1 MQKISNQ
8 KGYESDEFPPKI
20 VSCEAESR
28 LDASTSVSSCSCNLG
43 AGTHVAGYC
52 HLDHDSTQP
61 HHVPKKTCRFDIDD
75 DAKDLMGCWRVFM
88 IFLAFEQPRCFQAR
102 SCWRWCCIWTTF
114 ATCSAGLM
122 SHELPNLRWCIHFTS
137 LTCRLVVRETA
148 YKSLASIAYQC
159 PLPKSSKLEGWSMS
173 QSSSNNPKVS
183 GVEVDR
189 GPSKSGTT
197 LRGVRRSRFSLC
209 ALIASIASSAGC
221 DVRHKSAQNQIGS
234 STGKLVANI
243 YMYVG
248 LLKFWYMKYRLNHI
262 TRLHLIW
269 QIPIYVY
276 I

>member
-1 MQKISNQ
+1 
-8 KGYESDEFPPKI
+8 
-20 VSCEAESR
+20 
-28 LDASTSVSSCSCNLG
+28 
-43 AGTHVAGYC
+43 
-52 HLDHDSTQP
+52 
-61 HHVPKKTCRFDIDD
+61 
-75 DAKDLMGCWRVFM
+75 
-88 IFLAFEQPRCFQAR
+88 
-102 SCWRWCCIWTTF
+102 
-114 ATCSAGLM
+114 M

-234 STGKLVANI
+234 STGKLIANI

-276 I
+276 IIYIYIDPCTWLCVSDIHMLSKLCLVTYMYAFSADCTHHRLHIVAYMCVCSSCLIRPNALDPILNSYAYKRKIYECRFLQKCIIYDSNYYIYIP